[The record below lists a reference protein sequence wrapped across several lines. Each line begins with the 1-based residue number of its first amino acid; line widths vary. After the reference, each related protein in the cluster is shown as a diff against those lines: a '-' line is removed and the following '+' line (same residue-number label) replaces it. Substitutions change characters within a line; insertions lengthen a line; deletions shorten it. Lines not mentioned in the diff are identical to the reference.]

1 MIRWII
7 LFGTIYVATL
17 ILLSLRSRRKTKT
30 SGDFILAGSNI
41 GHLLGFMSFAA
52 TLFSTFTLMG
62 MPDFFRMH
70 GVGAWLFLAFS
81 DAAMVFLIVWFG
93 FTLRRKAAEKG
104 FQGMAGLLGNMYGTK
119 WAAFVYFF
127 GVFVFLV
134 PYVAIQIRGVAI
146 FLNAILPGALPAWG
160 WALLIIVLMLI
171 YSELGGLKAIMHAD
185 VMQGILLL
193 TVVWVIAANCIRYF
207 GGVGKMFES
216 IQRIDTALLSLPGP
230 KGLFNFQF
238 LLASFLS
245 ILFIP
250 VTQPQLST
258 RLVIL
263 KDTRTLHRMAVSVG
277 IFAMLVILPTLPI
290 GFYGA
295 ARYADLPAAE
305 FISRVLIFD
314 QPGLIAAATIIG
326 LTAAALSTSDS
337 QIFALGSEL
346 RSMLKGKERTQML
359 QARAAMV
366 FFALAALVFSVLS
379 SDQLVLLARVSFAG
393 TSIMAPMV
401 LSAVFL
407 RNRPGPELI
416 YLTFAGLAIF
426 ILSLLNVIPDQA
438 AGVRMDLLILVVLF
452 AAALLSALVRRS
464 TGPTS
469 GS

>member
-1 MIRWII
+1 MIKWII
-7 LFGTIYVATL
+7 LFGIIYVTAL
-17 ILLSLRSRRKTKT
+17 ILLSLRSRRKTK
-30 SGDFILAGSNI
+30 SSSDFILAGSNI

-62 MPDFFRMH
+62 MPDFFRTH

-93 FTLRRKAAEKG
+93 FTLRKRAALKG
-104 FQGMAGLLGNMYGTK
+104 FQGMAGLMGNMYGTK
-119 WAAFVYFF
+119 MAAFVYFF

-146 FLNAILPGALPAWG
+146 FLSAILPGALPAWG
-160 WALLIIVLMLI
+160 WALLIVTLMLV

-185 VMQGILLL
+185 VMQGILLMA
-193 TVVWVIAANCIRYF
+193 VVWIIAVHCIRYF
-207 GGVGKMFES
+207 GGVGKMF
-216 IQRIDTALLSLPGP
+216 DTIKNTDEALLSLPGP
-230 KGLFNFQF
+230 RGLFNFQF

-295 ARYADLPAAE
+295 ARYSNLPAAD

-314 QPGLIAAATIIG
+314 QPGLIAAATLIG

-346 RSMLKGKERTQML
+346 RSMLKGRERVQML
-359 QARAAMV
+359 QARAAMI
-366 FFALAALVFSVLS
+366 FFALAALVFSILS

-393 TSIMAPMV
+393 TAIMAPMV

-407 RNRPGPELI
+407 KIKPGQELI
-416 YLTFAGLAIF
+416 YLTFAGLAAF
-426 ILSLLNVIPDQA
+426 ILSLLNVIPDQM
-438 AGVRMDLLILVVLF
+438 AGIRMDLFILASLFVVAIF
-452 AAALLSALVRRS
+452 SAVFRFIRS
-464 TGPTS
+464 S
-469 GS
+469 E

>member
-1 MIRWII
+1 
-7 LFGTIYVATL
+7 
-17 ILLSLRSRRKTKT
+17 
-30 SGDFILAGSNI
+30 
-41 GHLLGFMSFAA
+41 
-52 TLFSTFTLMG
+52 
-62 MPDFFRMH
+62 
-70 GVGAWLFLAFS
+70 
-81 DAAMVFLIVWFG
+81 
-93 FTLRRKAAEKG
+93 
-104 FQGMAGLLGNMYGTK
+104 
-119 WAAFVYFF
+119 
-127 GVFVFLV
+127 
-134 PYVAIQIRGVAI
+134 
-146 FLNAILPGALPAWG
+146 
-160 WALLIIVLMLI
+160 
-171 YSELGGLKAIMHAD
+171 
-185 VMQGILLL
+185 
-193 TVVWVIAANCIRYF
+193 
-207 GGVGKMFES
+207 
-216 IQRIDTALLSLPGP
+216 
-230 KGLFNFQF
+230 
-238 LLASFLS
+238 
-245 ILFIP
+245 
-250 VTQPQLST
+250 
-258 RLVIL
+258 
-263 KDTRTLHRMAVSVG
+263 MAVSVG

-393 TSIMAPMV
+393 TSVMAPMV

-438 AGVRMDLLILVVLF
+438 AGVRMDLLILVCLF
-452 AAALLSALVRRS
+452 AAALLSALARLSRYP
-464 TGPTS
+464 GREP
-469 GS
+469 

>member
-7 LFGTIYVATL
+7 LFGVIYVAAL
-17 ILLSLRSRRKTKT
+17 ILLSLRSRRETK
-30 SGDFILAGSNI
+30 SSSDFILAGSNI

-62 MPDFFRMH
+62 MPDFFRTH

-93 FTLRRKAAEKG
+93 FTLRKRAAEKG
-104 FQGMAGLLGNMYGTK
+104 FQGMAGLLGTIYGTK
-119 WAAFVYFF
+119 LAAFVYFF

-160 WALLIIVLMLI
+160 WALLIIALMLV

-185 VMQGILLL
+185 VMQGILLM
-193 TVVWVIAANCIRYF
+193 TVVWIIAANCIRHF
-207 GGVGKMFES
+207 GGVGKMFDS
-216 IQRIDTALLSLPGP
+216 IENIDASLLSVPGP
-230 KGLFNFQF
+230 QGLFNFQF

-295 ARYADLPAAE
+295 ALYSDLPAAE

-314 QPGLIAAATIIG
+314 QPGQIAAATIIG

-346 RSMLKGKERTQML
+346 RSMLKGKERMQML
-359 QARAAMV
+359 QARIAMI
-366 FFALAALVFSVLS
+366 FFALAALLFSVLS

-393 TSIMAPMV
+393 TAIMAPMV

-407 RNRPGPELI
+407 KFKPGKELV
-416 YLTFAGLAIF
+416 YLTFAGLATF
-426 ILSLLNVIPDQA
+426 ILSLLGVIPDQV
-438 AGVRMDLLILVVLF
+438 AGNRMDLFILVVLF
-452 AAALLSALVRRS
+452 VAALLSGLKSQYGHERE
-464 TGPTS
+464 
-469 GS
+469 

>member
-1 MIRWII
+1 MIKWII
-7 LFGTIYVATL
+7 LFGIIYVTAL
-17 ILLSLRSRRKTKT
+17 ILLSLRSRRRTKN
-30 SGDFILAGSNI
+30 SSDFILAGSNV

-62 MPDFFRMH
+62 MPDFFRTH
-70 GVGAWLFLAFS
+70 GVGAWMFLAFS

-93 FTLRRKAAEKG
+93 FTLRKKAAEKG

-119 WAAFVYFF
+119 AAAFVYFF
-127 GVFVFLV
+127 GVFVFLI
-134 PYVAIQIRGVAI
+134 PYVAIQIRGVSI

-160 WALLIIVLMLI
+160 WALLIVTLMLV

-193 TVVWVIAANCIRYF
+193 TVVWIIAGNCIRYF
-207 GGVGKMFES
+207 GGVGKMFDS
-216 IQRIDTALLSLPGP
+216 IENIDTALLSIPGP
-230 KGLFNFQF
+230 QGLFNFQF

-295 ARYADLPAAE
+295 ARYNGLPAAE
-305 FISRVLIFD
+305 FISQVLIFD

-393 TSIMAPMV
+393 TSMMAPMV

-407 RNRPGPELI
+407 KEKPGQELI
-416 YLTFAGLAIF
+416 YLTFTGLAVF
-426 ILSLLNVIPDQA
+426 ILSLLNVIPDQL
-438 AGVRMDLLILVVLF
+438 AGVRLDLLILLTLFVV
-452 AAALLSALVRRS
+452 AVISAILRI
-464 TGPTS
+464 TYPK
-469 GS
+469 